1 MAEQTTDALR
11 GPVGPWRGA
20 APLALSGLA
29 VVCFVVLLAL
39 AWMSVGTLFLIIA
52 RALLGVFLDGLTRGL
67 AYVLPLPRAI
77 RLTLASLALA
87 AGTLGLV
94 SFGGATLVQQGRD
107 LGQTIRDQ
115 AGTVSGWLSQRGIDV
130 PLLSGGEGAGKDA
143 PKDAKG
149 DKEDDRKPGGLAG
162 LASGALKSPGSLLSD
177 AGSVLG
183 PAAAV
188 VLGLFNAL
196 GNVLVIVFLGVAF
209 AADPGSYRDGI
220 LRFVPPARR
229 WRWAR
234 VLDGMGE
241 TLRHWLFGQLITM
254 SAIFLC
260 TWAGLA
266 FLGIGG
272 SLILGLQAG
281 LLAFVPTVGPLVAGL
296 VILLASLA
304 SGTNALLGALGVYL
318 AVQCLESYGLTPFI
332 QKRALDIP
340 PATIFAGQLILG
352 VIFGLW
358 GIALALPLM
367 AVIKVLLEQL
377 YVEDTLGEDPSP

>member
-39 AWMSVGTLFLIIA
+39 AWMSVGTLFLIFA
-52 RALLGVFLDGLTRGL
+52 GALLGVFLDGLTRGL